1 MRRIFIQFY
10 LILVGF
16 FLAVILCVGL
26 FYKKAID
33 DVSAN
38 YLGDLL
44 STVLTLIEQDLQT
57 QPQEQ
62 WPQILTNVHL
72 DTDFDLSIEP
82 LSAYELDK
90 ESWRA
95 LSQGEIVYVPSEQTY
110 IEQIKNSGYLLSV
123 GPVSYSYFFK
133 QLRGLELTLMLVIIL
148 SLSLPVYFW
157 LRPLWRDLTRIE
169 TAAKRIGNGL
179 MDTRVQLAERSTVHP
194 IGQAFDSMASN
205 IKLLVNQQETLIH
218 DIAHEIRTPLAR
230 LRYRLA
236 LISDANVAVFDDDI
250 DEIEHLVD
258 ELLFKA
264 KVDAHTPT
272 QQIIETFDAPTWL
285 KHCITQAQVNAPTE
299 ITWNVRIDLQN
310 PQCRG
315 DEHLMTRALN
325 NLLNNAKR
333 FAQRHIVVSLSET
346 EEQYMLSV
354 ADDGIGVPDEQADNI
369 FQPFYRLDQSR
380 NRQTGGYGLGLAMV
394 ASIAKA
400 HHGSAQVV
408 RSEFGGALFQLTWP
422 K

>member
-1 MRRIFIQFY
+1 M
-10 LILVGF
+10 
-16 FLAVILCVGL
+16 
-26 FYKKAID
+26 D
-33 DVSAN
+33 
-38 YLGDLL
+38 
-44 STVLTLIEQDLQT
+44 
-57 QPQEQ
+57 
-62 WPQILTNVHL
+62 
-72 DTDFDLSIEP
+72 IEP

-90 ESWRA
+90 DSWRA
-95 LSQGEIVYVPSEQTY
+95 LSQGEVVYLPNEQIY
-110 IEQIKNSGYLLSV
+110 IEQIKDSRYLLSV

-133 QLRGLELTLMLVIIL
+133 QLRGLELALMLVIVL

-194 IGQAFDSMASN
+194 IGQAFDSMAGN
-205 IKLLVNQQETLIH
+205 INLLVNQQETLIH

-236 LISDANVAVFDDDI
+236 LLANAQESDFDNDI
-250 DEIEHLVD
+250 NEIEHLVD

-264 KVDAHTPT
+264 KVDAHAPT
-272 QQIIETFDAPTWL
+272 EHILSTLTAPTWL
-285 KHCITQAQVNAPTE
+285 NHCVTQAQVNAATE
-299 ITWNVRIDLQN
+299 IAWHVHIDLKN

-315 DEHLMTRALN
+315 DEHLLTRALN

-333 FAQRHIVVSLSET
+333 FAQHQILVSLSET
-346 EEQYMLSV
+346 TEQYILSV

-400 HHGSAQVV
+400 HHGHAQVL
-408 RSEFGGALFQLTWP
+408 RSDLGGALFTLTWP